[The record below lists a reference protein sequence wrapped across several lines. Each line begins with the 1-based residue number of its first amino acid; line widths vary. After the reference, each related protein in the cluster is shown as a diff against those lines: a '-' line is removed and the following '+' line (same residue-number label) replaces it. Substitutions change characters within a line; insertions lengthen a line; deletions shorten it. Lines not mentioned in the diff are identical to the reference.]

1 MTKLRVA
8 TSFLTV
14 AAILAGTLVVS
25 ETAKG
30 ASATGRVVMRVLKTL
45 GIEELNELEF
55 GEAEAGAPAATIRPG
70 NGKAGGKFVINGVA
84 NTSYTVALPKEIVVS
99 TGQGGDNET
108 IVIRNFKSH
117 PARAGLL
124 SRGGKQKLYIGATRD
139 ALSPNQKKGVYKG
152 TYTVQLI
159 Y

>member
-1 MTKLRVA
+1 MTKLRIG
-8 TSFLTV
+8 TSILTIT
-14 AAILAGTLVVS
+14 AILAGTLAVS

-45 GIEELNELEF
+45 GIEELDELDF
-55 GEAEAGAPAATIRPG
+55 GDAEAGAPAATIRPG

-84 NTSYTVALPKEIVVS
+84 NTSYTVALPREIVVS
-99 TGQGGDNET
+99 TGQGGENET
-108 IVIRNFKSH
+108 IVIRNFKSR
-117 PARAGLL
+117 PARTGLL
-124 SRGGKQKLYIGATRD
+124 SRGGKQKLYVGATRE

-152 TYTVQLI
+152 TYTVELI